1 MSRLLCIGDVH
12 YRASKPCGRLDD
24 YAETLWGKVVQII
37 DIAYDYDCDYIVQ
50 PGDLFDSATPT
61 MQVLMRAI
69 WYQLG
74 NHLNGDK
81 IPWFGVAG
89 QHDQRYHGN
98 ALENTPLAVLQAAG
112 ALCLLTG
119 DKPYVHQK
127 LALYGC
133 GWGEE
138 IPRPKPQVIG
148 TANVL
153 VMHRMVV
160 DEKLWKAQQDFEWG
174 QHILR
179 RNPKFN
185 LIVTGDNHHFFIEK
199 YGKQLLVNC
208 GSLMRTNIDQFDH
221 EPSVVVYDTK
231 TCGHTVVPL
240 HVAPAVDVFDLQQ
253 AEEVKERNALLES
266 FIEQVGDSRTDPGLD
281 FLANLE
287 HLTRAKG
294 VPTGVVKC
302 VSKILEV
309 SNAGN

>member
-1 MSRLLCIGDVH
+1 MNILCVGDIH
-12 YRASKPCGRLDD
+12 IRATSPKNRKDD
-24 YAETLWGKVVQII
+24 YVKTLFGKIEQINT
-37 DIAYDYDCDYIVQ
+37 IAMDYDCCVVLQ
-50 PGDLFDSATPT
+50 SGDLFDSATPP
-61 MQVLMRAI
+61 LSILRKSI
-69 WYQLG
+69 LS
-74 NHLNGDK
+74 LLDS
-81 IPWFGVAG
+81 IPWLVVLG
-89 QHDQRYHGN
+89 QHDMRFHNNKKDNVPIGV
-98 ALENTPLAVLQAAG
+98 LEAAETVDVLTAQPHTIDG
-112 ALCLLTG
+112 L
-119 DKPYVHQK
+119 HI
-127 LALYGC
+127 YGC
-133 GWGEE
+133 SWGEE

-148 TANVL
+148 TTNVL

-174 QHILR
+174 QHVLR

-221 EPSVVVYDTK
+221 EPAVVVYDTK

-294 VPTGVVKC
+294 VPMGVVKC
-302 VSKILEV
+302 VSKILEA